1 MRVLP
6 WAIGA
11 TAAVGAWFV
20 VRHRMQQNHRH
31 TIPVRVA
38 AEQLQQAWADYHTV
52 A

>member
-6 WAIGA
+6 WVIGA
-11 TAAVGAWFV
+11 TAAITAWFV
-20 VRHRMQQNHRH
+20 VRNRIHNNRH